1 MPISVAVAARRSFL
15 LLRTRP
21 GVGETPGRPASD
33 IDVKVIARYDKVK
46 SGRVPKVFFV
56 RFKPKTTYDRALGLA
71 DYSNYA
77 FDAVR
82 HVGSCILDCVDTEKG
97 VQRWKYIKYIAFKG
111 KVND

>member
-1 MPISVAVAARRSFL
+1 M
-15 LLRTRP
+15 
-21 GVGETPGRPASD
+21 
-33 IDVKVIARYDKVK
+33 
-46 SGRVPKVFFV
+46 
-56 RFKPKTTYDRALGLA
+56 GLA

-111 KVND
+111 KVNDKKVGVANIFFFANFTQKSL